1 MDEETLKALLKEA
14 ETLPHD
20 EARQR
25 WLEGLSEEAREA
37 VLASARAYAEAA
49 FAAAS
54 EHLWV
59 AQEVFDPM
67 SHGETPAKPL
77 PRLDLPSHHHHEGES
92 APREEKAD

>member
-1 MDEETLKALLKEA
+1 MDEDTLKALLKEA
-14 ETLPHD
+14 EALPD
-20 EARQR
+20 DDARQR
-25 WLEGLSEEAREA
+25 WLDSLSDEVREA
-37 VLASARAYAEAA
+37 VLAHARAYAEAA

-77 PRLDLPSHHHHEGES
+77 PGIDLPPHHHHEGET
-92 APREEKAD
+92 APRD

>member
-1 MDEETLKALLKEA
+1 MDEQALKALLRSAEA
-14 ETLPHD
+14 LPDD

-25 WLEGLSEEAREA
+25 WLDALSEEAREA

-77 PRLDLPSHHHHEGES
+77 PRLDLPSRHHHEGE
-92 APREEKAD
+92 ANPREENAD

>member
-1 MDEETLKALLKEA
+1 MNEETLKALLKEA
-14 ETLPHD
+14 ETLPDD

-25 WLEGLSEEAREA
+25 WLDNLSEEAREA

-54 EHLWV
+54 ERLWV

>member
-1 MDEETLKALLKEA
+1 MDADTLKALLKEA
-14 ETLPHD
+14 EALPDD

-25 WLEGLSEEAREA
+25 WLDSLSAEAREA
-37 VLASARAYAEAA
+37 VLAHARAYAEAA
-49 FAAAS
+49 FEAAA

-77 PRLDLPSHHHHEGES
+77 PRLDLPPHHHHEGETD
-92 APREEKAD
+92 PREENAD

>member
-1 MDEETLKALLKEA
+1 MDEDTLKALLKEA
-14 ETLPHD
+14 ESLPDD

-25 WLEGLSEEAREA
+25 WLDSLSEEVREA
-37 VLASARAYAEAA
+37 VLTHARAYAEAA
-49 FAAAS
+49 FEAAA

-77 PRLDLPSHHHHEGES
+77 PRLDLPPHHHHEGETD
-92 APREEKAD
+92 PREENAD